1 MNKYKE
7 TKFSDC
13 IGIKLTSDEYNVGYI
28 TAEVSAYSQKNIY
41 IELLD
46 KILKLE
52 DRINE
57 LETDNIILKNNLF
70 LLNKEA
76 NI

>member
-28 TAEVSAYSQKNIY
+28 TAEVSEYSQKNIY

>member
-7 TKFSDC
+7 TKFADC